1 MYEIYQ
7 VPSIYAHIMNGILL
21 FISAIL
27 IYRNYSTISR
37 IVASEKVKLVLLSEL
52 LEVAVVIVFSRSWT
66 TWFVTFRVGIYI
78 QVQSV
83 EKGDDY
89 IKVK

>member
-37 IVASEKVKLVLLSEL
+37 IAASEKIKLVLLFSL
-52 LEVAVVIVFSRSWT
+52 AIGLHGLSHLGLEY
-66 TWFVTFRVGIYI
+66 IYKFNPLKTAMAT
-78 QVQSV
+78 S
-83 EKGDDY
+83 K
-89 IKVK
+89 

>member
-7 VPSIYAHIMNGILL
+7 APSIYAHIMNGILL

-37 IVASEKVKLVLLSEL
+37 IAASEKIKLVLLFSL
-52 LEVAVVIVFSRSWT
+52 AVGLHGLSHLGLEYVYKFNPLNTAIAKSTS
-66 TWFVTFRVGIYI
+66 
-78 QVQSV
+78 
-83 EKGDDY
+83 K
-89 IKVK
+89 

>member
-37 IVASEKVKLVLLSEL
+37 IAASEKVKLVLLFSL
-52 LEVAVVIVFSRSWT
+52 AVGLHGLSHLGLEYIYKFNPLKKAMT
-66 TWFVTFRVGIYI
+66 T
-78 QVQSV
+78 S
-83 EKGDDY
+83 K
-89 IKVK
+89 

>member
-7 VPSIYAHIMNGILL
+7 APSIYAHIMNGILL

-37 IVASEKVKLVLLSEL
+37 IAASEKVKLVLLFSL
-52 LEVAVVIVFSRSWT
+52 AVGLHGLSHLGLEYMYKFNPLKKAMT
-66 TWFVTFRVGIYI
+66 T
-78 QVQSV
+78 S
-83 EKGDDY
+83 K
-89 IKVK
+89 